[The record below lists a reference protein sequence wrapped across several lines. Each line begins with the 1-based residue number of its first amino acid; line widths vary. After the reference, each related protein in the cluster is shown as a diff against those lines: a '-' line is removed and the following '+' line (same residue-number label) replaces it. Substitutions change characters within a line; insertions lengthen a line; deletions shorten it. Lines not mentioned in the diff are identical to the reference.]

1 MLYYNRGED
10 GFICFLV
17 FETQVQGLV
26 TEDQS
31 QPSRRP
37 ETGAESATHEDTG
50 TCQQRGEVSVCQ
62 PEDGEWGGLEDW
74 GHRCNLIIGLEFYI
88 MLQCIISYTTWLY
101 LYQAT
106 SDCSRTWV
114 QSPLQG
120 FFVLDIAINITQW
133 CDNSIPLPMV
143 TWCHTEPGCSCPLS
157 PVPRSN

>member
-1 MLYYNRGED
+1 M
-10 GFICFLV
+10 

-50 TCQQRGEVSVCQ
+50 TPGHVSRGERSASANQRTGSGVDLRT
-62 PEDGEWGGLEDW
+62 ED
-74 GHRCNLIIGLEFYI
+74 IGATSTWVLSFISCSKMFYL
-88 MLQCIISYTTWLY
+88 MHNMAA
-101 LYQAT
+101 YQAT

-120 FFVLDIAINITQW
+120 FFVLDIAINITQ
-133 CDNSIPLPMV
+133 
-143 TWCHTEPGCSCPLS
+143 
-157 PVPRSN
+157 

>member
-50 TCQQRGEVSVCQ
+50 TPGHVSRGRGQRLPTRGRGVGADLT
-62 PEDGEWGGLEDW
+62 EDRG
-74 GHRCNLIIGLEFYI
+74 
-88 MLQCIISYTTWLY
+88 
-101 LYQAT
+101 AT
-106 SDCSRTWV
+106 STWV
-114 QSPLQG
+114 LS
-120 FFVLDIAINITQW
+120 FI
-133 CDNSIPLPMV
+133 S
-143 TWCHTEPGCSCPLS
+143 CSKMFYLMH
-157 PVPRSN
+157 NMAAF